1 MSANIKFIPSTTSTY
16 KIRVM
21 LTGAPG
27 ALVKEIKKR
36 RFYIE
41 NNTF

>member
-21 LTGAPG
+21 LTGAPV

-36 RFYIE
+36 FYIE